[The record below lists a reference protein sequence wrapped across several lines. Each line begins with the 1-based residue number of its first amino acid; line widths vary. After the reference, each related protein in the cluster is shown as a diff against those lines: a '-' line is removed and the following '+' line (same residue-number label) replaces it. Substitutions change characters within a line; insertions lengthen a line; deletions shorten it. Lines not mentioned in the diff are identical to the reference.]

1 MTVQAVEL
9 IALLGKSTEDSEVMK
24 ILESLNLKKQPQAK
38 YDNPRADVEVKK
50 QGWGMAFRDED
61 YLLHRDIEHYGEGKM
76 ILTTLFFYPEGNKD
90 GFKGFK
96 GELMKGVRLSDTRS
110 EILHK
115 LGNPHAKYESNGI
128 LRNEIWNFDEYRLAI
143 IYTPE
148 GKVKDAQVISL
159 KYE

>member
-1 MTVQAVEL
+1 MTSSIISKKGEARTVQAVEL

-61 YLLHRDIEHYGEGKM
+61 YLLHRDI
-76 ILTTLFFYPEGNKD
+76 